1 MNVVGM
7 DRLIAGA
14 TEYQIIH
21 NLTKKKFLYFV
32 TDMEMGKQNIETL
45 FSLKLYCSIS

>member
-1 MNVVGM
+1 M
-7 DRLIAGA
+7 DRLITGA

-21 NLTKKKFLYFV
+21 NLTKQKSFIFV
-32 TDMEMGKQNIETL
+32 TDMEMDKQNIKTL

>member
-21 NLTKKKFLYFV
+21 NLTKKKKLDLV
-32 TDMEMGKQNIETL
+32 TDMEMDRPNVKTP
-45 FSLKLYCSIS
+45 FSLKLYCNIS

>member
-7 DRLIAGA
+7 DRLITGA
-14 TEYQIIH
+14 TEHQIIH
-21 NLTKKKFLYFV
+21 NLTKKSFTFV
-32 TDMEMGKQNIETL
+32 TDMETGKQNIKTL